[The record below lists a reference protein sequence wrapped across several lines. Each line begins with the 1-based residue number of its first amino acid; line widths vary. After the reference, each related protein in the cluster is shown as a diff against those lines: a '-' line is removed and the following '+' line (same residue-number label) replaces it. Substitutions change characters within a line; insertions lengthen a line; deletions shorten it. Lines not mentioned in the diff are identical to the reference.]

1 MKVTRVI
8 HPIGQGAFYS
18 ERIECDD
25 RTYNIVYDCGSG
37 NFNKAPKLLERE
49 IASCYKKNDVIDVL
63 FISHFDNDHI
73 NGINELRRHISEIK
87 NVIVPLIE
95 HDDFW
100 FYSIENNEF
109 ERFYNSLTELA
120 NNVYKV
126 RPASEDDKYYHLND
140 IGLIDLSESEEGSF
154 EVQNATKFSL
164 RRSIDW
170 CYIPFNYDKKTRLNI
185 LKNELVKNGI
195 SEKELTSGWDI
206 IDLNISS
213 IKKAYKKVVI
223 KKAYKKA
230 YKKVVTDGANK
241 TSLILYSGGVKGE
254 YECLPYQ
261 GCMCYYSR
269 LYPRPFYRYD
279 KEGCLYFGDND
290 LNQANILNDLK
301 HKLNSLVE
309 HVGTIQVPHH
319 GAIDNFNDDIFAIN
333 NSVKMFF
340 VSFGNKN
347 TYRHPSSGVVAEIL
361 KNGNGLFEVTE
372 KMDSAYIQIIAKVS

>member
-37 NFNKAPKLLERE
+37 NRKKTPKRLERQ
-49 IASCYKKNDVIDVL
+49 IASYYKKEDVIDIL

-73 NGINELRRHISEIK
+73 NGINELRRHTSEIK

-95 HDDFW
+95 QEDFW

-109 ERFYNSLTELA
+109 ERFYNSLTGLA
-120 NNVYKV
+120 NSVYKIK
-126 RPASEDDKYYHLND
+126 PAGEDDKYYRLND
-140 IGLIDLSESEEGSF
+140 IGLIDLLESEKGSF
-154 EVQNATKFSL
+154 EVHNATKFSL
-164 RRSIDW
+164 GRSIDW
-170 CYIPFNYDKKTRLNI
+170 CYIPFNYDKKIRLNI

-195 SEKELTSGWDI
+195 SEKELTSGWDVI
-206 IDLNISS
+206 GHHVDN
-213 IKKAYKKVVI
+213 IKKAYKSVV
-223 KKAYKKA
+223 A
-230 YKKVVTDGANK
+230 DGANK
-241 TSLILYSGGVKGE
+241 TSLILYSGGVEGE
-254 YECLPYQ
+254 YKCWQYQ
-261 GCMCYYSR
+261 GSMCYYPWIHHR
-269 LYPRPFYRYD
+269 HFYRYD
-279 KEGCLYFGDND
+279 KEGCLCFGDND

-301 HKLNSLVE
+301 HKLGSLVE
-309 HVGTIQVPHH
+309 RVGTIQAPHH
-319 GAIDNFNDDIFAIN
+319 GAINNFNDDIFTIN

-372 KMDSAYIQIIAKVS
+372 EMDSAYIQIIAKVS

>member
-95 HDDFW
+95 QDDFW

-164 RRSIDW
+164 RRNIDW

-195 SEKELTSGWDI
+195 SEKELTSGWDVVEHH
-206 IDLNISS
+206 IDN
-213 IKKAYKKVVI
+213 IKKAYKKVV
-223 KKAYKKA
+223 
-230 YKKVVTDGANK
+230 TGGANK
-241 TSLILYSGGVKGE
+241 TSLILYSGGVEGE
-254 YECLPYQ
+254 YECWQYQ
-261 GCMCYYSR
+261 GCMCYYPR
-269 LYPRPFYRYD
+269 LYHRPFYRYD
-279 KEGCLYFGDND
+279 NEGCLYFGDND
-290 LNQANILNDLK
+290 LNQANILYDLK
-301 HKLNSLVE
+301 RKLNSLVE
-309 HVGTIQVPHH
+309 RVGTIQVPHH

-333 NSVKMFF
+333 DSVKMFF

-347 TYRHPSSGVVAEIL
+347 TYRHPSSRVVAEIL

-372 KMDSAYIQIIAKVS
+372 EMDSAYIQIIMKVS

>member
-95 HDDFW
+95 QDDFW

-170 CYIPFNYDKKTRLNI
+170 CHIPFNYDKKTRLNI

-195 SEKELTSGWDI
+195 SEKELTSGWDVVEHH
-206 IDLNISS
+206 IDN
-213 IKKAYKKVVI
+213 IKKAYKKVI
-223 KKAYKKA
+223 
-230 YKKVVTDGANK
+230 TGGANK
-241 TSLILYSGGVKGE
+241 TSLILYSGGVEGE
-254 YECLPYQ
+254 YECWQYQ
-261 GCMCYYSR
+261 GCMCYYPR
-269 LYPRPFYRYD
+269 LYHRPFYRYD

-290 LNQANILNDLK
+290 LNQANILYDLK

-309 HVGTIQVPHH
+309 RVGTIQVPHH

-333 NSVKMFF
+333 NSVKLFF

-347 TYRHPSSGVVAEIL
+347 TYRHPSSRVVAEIL

-372 KMDSAYIQIIAKVS
+372 EMDSAYIQIIMKVS

>member
-95 HDDFW
+95 QDDFW

-195 SEKELTSGWDI
+195 SEKELTSGWDVVEHH
-206 IDLNISS
+206 IDN
-213 IKKAYKKVVI
+213 IKKAYKKVV
-223 KKAYKKA
+223 
-230 YKKVVTDGANK
+230 TGGANK
-241 TSLILYSGGVKGE
+241 TSLILYSGGVEGE
-254 YECLPYQ
+254 YEYWQYQ
-261 GCMCYYSR
+261 GCMCYYPR
-269 LYPRPFYRYD
+269 LYHRPFYRYD

-290 LNQANILNDLK
+290 LNQANILYDLK
-301 HKLNSLVE
+301 RKLNSLVE
-309 HVGTIQVPHH
+309 RVGTIQVPHH

-333 NSVKMFF
+333 NSVKLFF
-340 VSFGNKN
+340 VSLGNKN
-347 TYRHPSSGVVAEIL
+347 TYRHPSSRVVAEIL

-372 KMDSAYIQIIAKVS
+372 EMDSAYIQIIMKVS

>member
-18 ERIECDD
+18 ERTECDD

-49 IASCYKKNDVIDVL
+49 ITSSYKNNDVIDAL

-73 NGINELRRHISEIK
+73 NGINELRRHTSEIK

-95 HDDFW
+95 QEDFW
-100 FYSIENNEF
+100 FYSIENY
-109 ERFYNSLTELA
+109 RFQSFYDSLTEIA
-120 NNVYKV
+120 NCVYKV
-126 RPASEDDKYYHLND
+126 KHASEDDKYYSLND
-140 IGLIDLSESEEGSF
+140 ISLIDLSESEEGSF

-170 CYIPFNYDKKTRLNI
+170 FYIPFNYDKKIRLNI

-195 SEKELTSGWDI
+195 SEKELTSGWDVI
-206 IDLNISS
+206 EHHIDN
-213 IKKAYKKVVI
+213 IKKAYKSVV
-223 KKAYKKA
+223 A
-230 YKKVVTDGANK
+230 DGANK
-241 TSLILYSGGVKGE
+241 TSLILYSGGVEGE
-254 YECLPYQ
+254 YRCRQYQ
-261 GCMCYYSR
+261 GCMCYYPW
-269 LYPRPFYRYD
+269 LYHRFFYGYN

-290 LNQANILNDLK
+290 LNQANILNDLN
-301 HKLNSLVE
+301 HKLGSLVE
-309 HVGTIQVPHH
+309 RVGTIQAPHH
-319 GAIDNFNDDIFAIN
+319 GAINNFNDDIFAIN

-372 KMDSAYIQIIAKVS
+372 EMDSAYIQIIAKVS

>member
-95 HDDFW
+95 QDDFW

-140 IGLIDLSESEEGSF
+140 IGLIDLSESEEGSL

-164 RRSIDW
+164 RRNIDW

-195 SEKELTSGWDI
+195 SEKELTSGWDVVEHH
-206 IDLNISS
+206 IDN
-213 IKKAYKKVVI
+213 IKKAYN
-223 KKAYKKA
+223 
-230 YKKVVTDGANK
+230 KVVTGGANK
-241 TSLILYSGGVKGE
+241 TSLILYSGGVEGE
-254 YECLPYQ
+254 YECCQYQ
-261 GCMCYYSR
+261 GCMCYYPR
-269 LYPRPFYRYD
+269 LYHRPFYRYN

-301 HKLNSLVE
+301 HKLGSLVE
-309 HVGTIQVPHH
+309 RVRTIQVPHH

-372 KMDSAYIQIIAKVS
+372 EMDSAYIQTIAKVS

>member
-95 HDDFW
+95 QDDFW

-126 RPASEDDKYYHLND
+126 RPASEDDKY
-140 IGLIDLSESEEGSF
+140 
-154 EVQNATKFSL
+154 
-164 RRSIDW
+164 
-170 CYIPFNYDKKTRLNI
+170 
-185 LKNELVKNGI
+185 
-195 SEKELTSGWDI
+195 
-206 IDLNISS
+206 
-213 IKKAYKKVVI
+213 
-223 KKAYKKA
+223 
-230 YKKVVTDGANK
+230 
-241 TSLILYSGGVKGE
+241 
-254 YECLPYQ
+254 
-261 GCMCYYSR
+261 
-269 LYPRPFYRYD
+269 
-279 KEGCLYFGDND
+279 
-290 LNQANILNDLK
+290 
-301 HKLNSLVE
+301 
-309 HVGTIQVPHH
+309 
-319 GAIDNFNDDIFAIN
+319 
-333 NSVKMFF
+333 
-340 VSFGNKN
+340 
-347 TYRHPSSGVVAEIL
+347 
-361 KNGNGLFEVTE
+361 
-372 KMDSAYIQIIAKVS
+372 